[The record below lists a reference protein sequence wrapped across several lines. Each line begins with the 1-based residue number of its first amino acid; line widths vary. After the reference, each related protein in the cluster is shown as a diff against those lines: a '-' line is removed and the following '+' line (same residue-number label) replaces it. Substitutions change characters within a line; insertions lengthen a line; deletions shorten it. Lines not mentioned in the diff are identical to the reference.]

1 MTTCPTSTV
10 TGGTKQA
17 KNCSC
22 GSSQARKGKI
32 KMGLLGGI
40 ENLDVSV
47 WVSILCPYREQ
58 CLPYTTQCATECE
71 TEQCSYK
78 TKPFFIGIEHTAYFL
93 EETTETLCSHGS
105 SQKLELSK
113 HCEFTG
119 CTLASLSSK
128 LSNFSN
134 TSRHKLFLQT
144 VFYSEGKA
152 AGRSVVWR
160 RRWSRLETHLVQ
172 PLLLLLFPEQEHHL
186 WDQLQERRT
195 ERLDSKSQM
204 YRFLSLDWSGN
215 WENGQ
220 VNHTSRS
227 SLYNRSVSIGHSM
240 KQRTQECSE
249 YVSDLI
255 FLAKWH

>member
-1 MTTCPTSTV
+1 MTTCPRSTV

-22 GSSQARKGKI
+22 GSTQTRKGK
-32 KMGLLGGI
+32 KKKNLKKGLLAGI

-47 WVSILCPYREQ
+47 WASILCPYREQ
-58 CLPYTTQCATECE
+58 CLPYTTE

-78 TKPFFIGIEHTAYFL
+78 TKTFFIGIKHTAYFL

-119 CTLASLSSK
+119 CASASLSSK
-128 LSNFSN
+128 LSNFSE

-152 AGRSVVWR
+152 ASRPVVWR

-172 PLLLLLFPEQEHHL
+172 PLPLLLFPEQEHHL
-186 WDQLQERRT
+186 WDQLQERQT

-215 WENGQ
+215 WKNGQ

-227 SLYNRSVSIGHSM
+227 SLYNRSASISHSM
-240 KQRTQECSE
+240 KQRTLECSE
-249 YVSDLI
+249 YVSYLL
-255 FLAKWH
+255 FMAKWH